1 MIFSELYSAYYNA
14 VAGILSDII
23 RGKTSD
29 KELQKNVDKYA
40 FSESVL
46 TILPSLKSEKW
57 QLVKSDMTTPVKN
70 IPSMPLTLLEKRWL
84 KAISLDPR
92 IRLFGVAFEG
102 LDDIEPLFTQEDY
115 VVYDKYGD
123 GDPYDDEG
131 YIERFKTI
139 LQAVK
144 AKQALKIDMLN
155 RKGNIITLNVMPI
168 RLEYSE
174 KDDKFRLIASG
185 HRHTNIINLARI
197 VNCEVCS
204 DKGFASVNEKQPN
217 RATVTL
223 KICNE
228 RNALERVMLHFAHFE
243 KRAEKIDD
251 DNYIVHI
258 TYDKDDE
265 TEVVIRILG
274 FGPMVEVVEPGRFRA
289 LIVERLRKQMSCE
302 LF

>member
-23 RGKTSD
+23 QGKTSD
-29 KELQKNVDKYA
+29 KELQKNVDRYA

-46 TILPSLKSEKW
+46 AILPSLKSEKW
-57 QLVKSDMTTPVKN
+57 QLMKSDITTPVKN
-70 IPSMPLTLLEKRWL
+70 VPSMPLTLLEKRWL

-92 IRLFGVAFEG
+92 IRLFDVSFEG
-102 LDDIEPLFTQEDY
+102 LNNIDPLFTQEDY
-115 VVYDKYGD
+115 VVYDKYAD
-123 GDPYDDEG
+123 GDPYENEG
-131 YIERFKTI
+131 YIVRFKTI
-139 LQAVK
+139 LRAIK
-144 AKQALKIDMLN
+144 AGQALKIDMLN
-155 RKGNIITLNVMPI
+155 RKGNIITFNVIPI

-197 VNCEVCS
+197 VNCEIYS
-204 DKGFASVNEKQPN
+204 DENFSSLNENQTN
-217 RATVTL
+217 RVSVTL
-223 KICNE
+223 KIRNE

-258 TYDKDDE
+258 TYSRADE
-265 TEVVIRILG
+265 TELVIRILG
-274 FGPMVEVVEPGRFRA
+274 FGPMVEVVEPKRFRA

>member
-14 VAGILSDII
+14 VAGIISDII
-23 RGKTSD
+23 QGKASE

-46 TILPSLKSEKW
+46 TILPSLKNEKW
-57 QLVKSDMTTPVKN
+57 QLVKRDMTTPVKN
-70 IPSMPLTLLEKRWL
+70 IPSMPVTLLEKRWL

-92 IRLFGVAFEG
+92 IRLFDVSFDG
-102 LDDIEPLFTQEDY
+102 LEDVEPLFTPEDY
-115 VVYDKYGD
+115 VVYDKYSD
-123 GDPYDDEG
+123 GDPYEDEE
-131 YIERFKTI
+131 YILRFKTVLDAI
-139 LQAVK
+139 KGNKMLEVK
-144 AKQALKIDMLN
+144 TLN
-155 RKGNIITLNVMPI
+155 RKGNVIALKVMPR

-185 HRHTNIINLARI
+185 SRHTSIINLARM
-197 VNCEVCS
+197 VSCEICGEGS
-204 DKGFASVNEKQPN
+204 FASEEKS
-217 RATVTL
+217 AKKAVVTL
-223 KICNE
+223 RIYNE

-258 TYDKDDE
+258 TYDRDDE
-265 TEVVIRILG
+265 TEVVIRILS
-274 FGPMVEVVEPGRFRA
+274 FGPMVEVVEPMRFRA